1 MGTVAAQTMII
12 MGLRAGIMGPRRQDI
27 TLRAAIPITMV
38 RHPAITATDPGI
50 IMGRRPATKRV
61 KKPSGTKDSARR
73 SSGGR
78 PSREAAALLRDKI
91 LSVATGL
98 FLRDGYAA
106 VSIETIAQDARVSK
120 RTFYQRFSNKAEL
133 FTAVIHR
140 IVESLRPENDAVLF
154 EGEDLE
160 KLLLRLARIILDAAL
175 TPNALALHRVIV
187 AEATRFPELAA
198 VVSQQTASHEAVRRI
213 GALLEREARAK
224 RLLVRDFV
232 FAATQFLSMV
242 ISLPQ
247 RRALSM
253 GTPMTARER
262 DAWIRNTVNLFLN
275 GCWASAC

>member
-1 MGTVAAQTMII
+1 MDMAGVLTMPI
-12 MGLRAGIMGPRRQDI
+12 MDPSVGIMAPGRLDI
-27 TLRAAIPITMV
+27 TLPRAAIPIITV
-38 RHPAITATDPGI
+38 RHPAIIATDLGI
-50 IMGRRPATKRV
+50 IMGRPAIKRV
-61 KKPSGTKDSARR
+61 KKSSEANDSTRR

-78 PSREAAALLRDKI
+78 PSREEAALLRDKI

-106 VSIETIAQDARVSK
+106 VSIEKIAQDARVSK
-120 RTFYQRFSNKAEL
+120 RTFYQRFSDKADL

-140 IVESLRPENDAVLF
+140 IVEGLRPKNDIALF
-154 EGEDLE
+154 EGDDLE
-160 KLLLRLARIILDAAL
+160 KLLLGLGRAILDAAL
-175 TPNALALHRVIV
+175 TPSALALHRIIV

-198 VVSQQTASHEAVRRI
+198 VVSQQTASHEAIGRI
-213 GALLEREARAK
+213 GALLEREARAE

-253 GTPMTARER
+253 GTPMTASER
-262 DAWIRNTVNLFLN
+262 DVWIRNTVNLFLH
-275 GCWASAC
+275 GCWVTAR